1 VTETLIKLNKAN
13 IGENSDGGDFSDGG
27 IETGGIIVTEV
38 TFFDN
43 IDRVYDIRGI
53 KNVYLSI
60 TNQDGANSLT
70 WVLQETHAVIPDS
83 RDMTG
88 VAWDDVDAEAALAAG
103 ITAEKVYTKPDV
115 GITALRL
122 RARETVGGSDST
134 YKGRFVVGKYL

>member
-1 VTETLIKLNKAN
+1 MTEILIKLDKAN
-13 IGENSDGGDFSDGG
+13 IGENADGGDFSDGVL
-27 IETGGIIVTEV
+27 EAGGIIVTEV

-53 KNVYLSI
+53 KDVYLSI

-70 WVLQETHAVIPDS
+70 WVLQETHDVIPTN

-88 VAWDDVDAEAALAAG
+88 AAWTDVDAEAALAFG
-103 ITAEKVYTKPDV
+103 VTAEKVYTKPDV